1 MRTSDL
7 ATPTNQVDM
16 NTSVLATPTK
26 QVDIHTSDLGIPT
39 NLVDMQTSDLVTP
52 TNQVELNTSDL
63 AASTFLCF
71 EATAPPGGDMFN
83 AVFVPCSSDRDLEGA
98 VVEVIDHRL
107 LEREPSAS
115 CQVTVEMV
123 GSCTTLVTERILQ
136 KAPEVLDPQLALLL
150 YGERKDLEA
159 SRNSPWGSS

>member
-7 ATPTNQVDM
+7 ATPTNQ
-16 NTSVLATPTK
+16 
-26 QVDIHTSDLGIPT
+26 
-39 NLVDMQTSDLVTP
+39 VDMQTSDLVTP

-71 EATAPPGGDMFN
+71 EATVPPGGDMFN
-83 AVFVPCSSDRDLEGA
+83 ALFVPCSSDRDLEGA

>member
-16 NTSVLATPTK
+16 NTNDLATPTN

-115 CQVTVEMV
+115 CLVTVEMV